1 MTRLGFFILALGAC
15 ALSPT
20 KEPPPPATGSGDM
33 RLAENTG
40 GLCGNSPWC
49 GYDLVFDGT
58 ALVVT
63 SRSTPATGTGT
74 LTAVGL
80 LALDDLVAELPYD
93 APDDTSDTCADAP
106 TIRLHVKFDEVGDRT
121 FQYTCEPGVFAPL
134 GAFVT
139 RLANAVINY
148 EPDETVVVDA
158 PF

>member
-1 MTRLGFFILALGAC
+1 M
-15 ALSPT
+15 
-20 KEPPPPATGSGDM
+20 K
-33 RLAENTG
+33 LAENTG
-40 GLCGNSPWC
+40 GFCGNAPWC

-74 LTAVGL
+74 LTGVGL
-80 LALDDLVAELPYD
+80 LKLDELVAELPYD
-93 APDDTSDTCADAP
+93 APDDTSDTCADVP
-106 TIRLHVKFDEVGDRT
+106 TIRLHVEFDEVGDRT

-139 RLANAVINY
+139 RLADAVINY
-148 EPDETVVVDA
+148 ESDETVAVDA